1 MRMKNKNYTLPLA
14 LVFSLFFLWAIS
26 SNLLPTMIRQLMKT
40 WQQPVAYDDT
50 AADEDVRIE
59 YVRGF
64 VYRISLLAGIFYLP
78 DTYRY
83 VYEAV

>member
-1 MRMKNKNYTLPLA
+1 MRMKLYIASCTGLQ
-14 LVFSLFFLWAIS
+14 LV
-26 SNLLPTMIRQLMKT
+26 LLVGYQ
-40 WQQPVAYDDT
+40 QQPVAYDDT

>member
-1 MRMKNKNYTLPLA
+1 VGY
-14 LVFSLFFLWAIS
+14 
-26 SNLLPTMIRQLMKT
+26 Q
-40 WQQPVAYDDT
+40 QQPVAYDDT

>member
-40 WQQPVAYDDT
+40 CELNTFEASFTVRLPSQPTGWHILSSRYL
-50 AADEDVRIE
+50 
-59 YVRGF
+59 
-64 VYRISLLAGIFYLP
+64 SLCL
-78 DTYRY
+78 
-83 VYEAV
+83 